1 MSPMSLFLAHLLA
14 LQPATATPASS
25 SSCDLF
31 DKRCKAEQSLQ
42 RARTAKND
50 EHRARYYF
58 YAYRDFLLLFDQTGD
73 ARVVCKARRAFDES
87 VAVKGQSSAQRA
99 SFMAEIEDLV
109 SRERKAGVR
118 CQNAP
123 KRPAADAP
131 RLAKKPA
138 KEPAPTATSP
148 TSTSSNEPTPSI
160 TTGSVDEPPAGETVA
175 LATTAQDVD
184 PLLPVTGRPPALR
197 ETPLYTDNA
206 SASPTPSPATNP
218 ATTPV
223 DVDEPPARDWRSPA
237 PRATTPQS
245 SGRELLIAGGVTLSV
260 GLGLSA
266 AAGVMGGRMLETWHE
281 SRALHEEAGP
291 YGTVEQAG
299 RHAALV
305 RDYDRQRPLMV
316 TTAVIGVGTLVVG
329 AVLTGVGAKRLA
341 RATSHAMLLPAPGG
355 LVVRAR
361 F

>member
-1 MSPMSLFLAHLLA
+1 MSLFLAHLLV
-14 LQPATATPASS
+14 LQPPTATPASS
-25 SSCDLF
+25 SRCDLF

-58 YAYRDFLLLFDQTGD
+58 YAYRDFLLLFDQTGETE
-73 ARVVCKARRAFDES
+73 AVCKARRAFDQS

-123 KRPAADAP
+123 KRPAADPP

-138 KEPAPTATSP
+138 KEPATTATSP
-148 TSTSSNEPTPSI
+148 TSTASDEPTRSI
-160 TTGSVDEPPAGETVA
+160 TTGSVDEPPAGETA
-175 LATTAQDVD
+175 AQATTAQDAD
-184 PLLPVTGRPPALR
+184 PLLPVTGR
-197 ETPLYTDNA
+197 
-206 SASPTPSPATNP
+206 
-218 ATTPV
+218 
-223 DVDEPPARDWRSPA
+223 SPA
-237 PRATTPQS
+237 PRETPRYARFVAGEGVGDSLAFSNAPTPGDVDGPPAREWRTTPRP
-245 SGRELLIAGGVTLSV
+245 GRELLIAGGVTLSV

-266 AAGVMGGRMLETWHE
+266 AAGVMGGRMLETWRE

-291 YGTVEQAG
+291 YGTVEQAD
-299 RHAALV
+299 RHAALE

-316 TTAVIGVGTLVVG
+316 TTATIGVGTLVVG

-341 RATSHAMLLPAPGG
+341 RATSRAMLLPAPGG

>member
-1 MSPMSLFLAHLLA
+1 MSPMSLFLALLLA

-25 SSCDLF
+25 SPCDLF

-42 RARTAKND
+42 RAKTAKND

-123 KRPAADAP
+123 KRPAADPP

-138 KEPAPTATSP
+138 KEPATTATSP

-160 TTGSVDEPPAGETVA
+160 TTGSVDEPPAGETA
-175 LATTAQDVD
+175 AQATTAQDVD
-184 PLLPVTGRPPALR
+184 PLLPVTGRSPAPR
-197 ETPLYTDNA
+197 ETPRYARVVAGEGVGDSLAFSNA
-206 SASPTPSPATNP
+206 PMPG
-218 ATTPV
+218 
-223 DVDEPPARDWRSPA
+223 DVDGPPAREWRSPA
-237 PRATTPQS
+237 PRATTPRP
-245 SGRELLIAGGVTLSV
+245 GRELLIAGGVTLSV

-266 AAGVMGGRMLETWHE
+266 AAGVMGGRMLETWRE

-291 YGTVEQAG
+291 YGTVEQAD
-299 RHAALV
+299 RHAALE

-341 RATSHAMLLPAPGG
+341 RATSRAMLLPAPGG
-355 LVVRAR
+355 LVLRAR

>member
-1 MSPMSLFLAHLLA
+1 MSPIALFLACLLA
-14 LQPATATPASS
+14 LQPATATPSG

-42 RARTAKND
+42 RAKTAKSD
-50 EHRARYYF
+50 EHHARYYF

-73 ARVVCKARRAFDES
+73 AKAVCKARRAFDQS

-99 SFMAEIEDLV
+99 SFMADIEDLV

-118 CQNAP
+118 CQNTP
-123 KRPAADAP
+123 KRPAADPP
-131 RLAKKPA
+131 RLAKRSA
-138 KEPAPTATSP
+138 KEPASAL
-148 TSTSSNEPTPSI
+148 TSTSSSGKAT
-160 TTGSVDEPPAGETVA
+160 DEPDVSTSTPAVPPSPTGGEA
-175 LATTAQDVD
+175 APLTTAPTD
-184 PLLPVTGRPPALR
+184 PLLPVTGRSPAPR
-197 ETPLYTDNA
+197 ETPRNADNE
-206 SASPTPSPATNP
+206 SESPTPTPAVTPDVAAPTHNIDGP
-218 ATTPV
+218 AK
-223 DVDEPPARDWRSPA
+223 EWRSPA
-237 PRATTPQS
+237 PRATTPRP
-245 SGRELLIAGGVTLSV
+245 GRELLIAGGATLSV

-266 AAGVMGGRMLETWHE
+266 AAGVMGGRMLDTWRE

-291 YGTVEQAG
+291 YGTVEQAD
-299 RHAALV
+299 RHAALE

-341 RATSHAMLLPAPGG
+341 RATSRAMLLPAPGG